1 MAWLISIAFYSLVAA
16 ILYQAY
22 KRSRGPETSEPT
34 TATVVIPWFHIT
46 VDSVGIQLRASPPG
60 RDAWKASIPWGGLS
74 RVVFET
80 ADFDD
85 SDTIYLFLHDR
96 ENSYVVPVDA
106 INGHKLLNALVD
118 RGILD
123 ARRMTE
129 AASAP
134 PGTMVDSGPLA
145 KSTPQTLGE

>member
-16 ILYQAY
+16 VLYHAY
-22 KRSRGPETSEPT
+22 KRSRAGEKSDSTHA
-34 TATVVIPWFHIT
+34 TAVIPWFHIT

-60 RDAWKASIPWGGLS
+60 RAAWKASIPWGSLS

-80 ADFDD
+80 GDFDD
-85 SDTIYLFLHDR
+85 SDTIYLFLHDH

-106 INGHKLLNALVD
+106 INGHKLLEALVD

-145 KSTPQTLGE
+145 RSTPQTHGE